1 MRMRT
6 FFGKDRI
13 VLNKA
18 QQSHGPSDAFL
29 NERKQ
34 LNAHAQYTNVMYKK
48 KFGDILWVGM
58 Q

>member
-1 MRMRT
+1 MRT

-18 QQSHGPSDAFL
+18 QQSHGPSDAFS

-34 LNAHAQYTNVMYKK
+34 LNAHAQYTNVMRKRK
-48 KFGDILWVGM
+48 DER
-58 Q
+58 